1 MWQTSL
7 VEVEGAMDKNLNP
20 KISDD
25 ERVRRKAAIDYA
37 RGSVRLEG
45 FVLPA
50 AVEEANR
57 RFIDGELTG
66 DEHLAAVKAAVGWTG
81 E

>member
-1 MWQTSL
+1 
-7 VEVEGAMDKNLNP
+7 MDKDQKP

-25 ERVRRKAAIDYA
+25 ERVRRKAAIDHA

-50 AVEEANR
+50 AVEEVNR

-66 DEHLAAVKAAVGWTG
+66 DEHLEAVKAAVGWKG
-81 E
+81 

>member
-1 MWQTSL
+1 MN
-7 VEVEGAMDKNLNP
+7 AIP
-20 KISDD
+20 KPHQLRPQITEQ
-25 ERVRRKAAIDYA
+25 ERAERQASIEFA

-45 FVLPA
+45 FVLSP
-50 AVEEANR
+50 AVEEINR

-66 DEHLAAVKAAVGWTG
+66 DEHIAAIKAAVLH